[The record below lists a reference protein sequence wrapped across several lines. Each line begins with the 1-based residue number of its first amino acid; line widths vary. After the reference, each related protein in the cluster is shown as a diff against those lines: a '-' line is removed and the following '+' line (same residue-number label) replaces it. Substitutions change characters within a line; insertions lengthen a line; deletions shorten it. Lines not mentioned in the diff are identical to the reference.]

1 MNSASKPPAG
11 PVRRALDL
19 VFDGALYLAAVFMV
33 GVLVMV
39 LAGVVGRIAGFNPVG
54 SDAYAGYCMA
64 AASFLALANTLK
76 RAEHIRVMLV
86 LERLGTRTRRSM
98 EVWCHAAGCFFCGAL
113 AYFSIR
119 LVVQSREFNDIS
131 QASDGTPLWIPEI
144 AMALGTVILF
154 MAMAD
159 NFWQYLTNRASVVP
173 SESAEFKAVE

>member
-1 MNSASKPPAG
+1 MNSGNKPPDGAI
-11 PVRRALDL
+11 RRAIDR
-19 VFDGALYLAAVFMV
+19 VFDGALYVAAVFMV

-39 LAGVVGRIAGFNPVG
+39 MAGVVGRIAGFNLRG

-76 RAEHIRVMLV
+76 RGEHIRVMLV
-86 LERLGTRTRRSM
+86 LERLGMRSRRAM
-98 EVWCHAAGCFFCGAL
+98 EVWCHAAGCFFSGAL

-144 AMALGTVILF
+144 AMALGTTLLF
-154 MAMAD
+154 LAMLD
-159 NFWQYLTNRASVVP
+159 SFWLYLTNRAPVIP
-173 SESAEFKAVE
+173 LESAGFKAVE